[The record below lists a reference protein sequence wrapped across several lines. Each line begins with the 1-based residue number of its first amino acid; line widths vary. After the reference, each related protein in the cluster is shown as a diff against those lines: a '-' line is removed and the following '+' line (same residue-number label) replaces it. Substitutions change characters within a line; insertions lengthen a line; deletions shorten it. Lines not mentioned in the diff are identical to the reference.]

1 MLPEWAYGH
10 GSDSNHRVKAPRR
23 KPPPLRRRT
32 ARVLAAAA
40 ALSLAGATTAS
51 ASVYWTNTFTNSI
64 GRSAIDGSGINTSFI
79 TGASTPLAIAVDANR
94 IYWTNYGDHWIGSAP
109 RSGTPANQNFID
121 SYSAGSYS
129 PAHPMSVVAADGVY
143 WGGRYDALNFF
154 IGRAALDGTS
164 RNAGFVA
171 PMPGSQ
177 MPYGLATDG
186 TRLYWASQSTNAI
199 GSVGLDGTGF
209 QTLISQGGLG
219 PQGIA
224 VDDTY
229 IYWTSSTGNIG
240 RARKDGSGV
249 NTTFIS
255 QANFQPYGIAVTPQH
270 LYWAEGGPNRIV
282 RSNLDGSGIDRTF
295 VTGLSGPRGVA
306 VDVFPLTA
314 QKSGTGQGTVT
325 SNISGIDC
333 GATCTARFEGGLTV
347 QLTAA
352 PASGSSFTGWAG
364 ACAGSATTC
373 NVTLD
378 AAASAT
384 ATFTADPPAPTPSDA
399 SGSSTATPRLTST
412 VLPQRRRLVSGQS
425 MKVGIRATNAGTA
438 TASSVTSCMRLP
450 ADLLVTAKGA
460 ARRSGRTLCFTTA
473 NLAAGASA
481 TGVVTVRAAA
491 TTTTVGSITGSATG
505 TGLTTVTAAAR
516 AITVTARAAR
526 ARVTG

>member
-1 MLPEWAYGH
+1 MQT
-10 GSDSNHRVKAPRR
+10 PRR
-23 KPPPLRRRT
+23 LPRLPRHRT
-32 ARVLAAAA
+32 SRVLVVAA

-64 GRSAIDGSGINTSFI
+64 GRSAIDGSGTNTSFI

-109 RSGTPANQNFID
+109 RAGTPVNQNFID

-164 RNAGFVA
+164 RNAGFVS

-209 QTLISQGGLG
+209 QTLISQAGLG

-229 IYWTSSTGNIG
+229 IYWTSNTGNIG

-282 RSNLDGSGIDRTF
+282 RSDLDGSGIDRTF

-306 VDVFPLTA
+306 VDVFPLAA

-364 ACAGSATTC
+364 ACAGSAPTC

-378 AAASAT
+378 AAASTT
-384 ATFTADPPAPTPSDA
+384 ATFTADPPAPTPSNGA
-399 SGSSTATPRLTST
+399 SGSSTATGTAHLASA

-425 MKVGIRATNAGTA
+425 MKVGVRATNTGTA

-460 ARRSGRTLCFTTA
+460 ARRSGRTVCFTTA

-491 TTTTVGSITGSATG
+491 TKTTVGSITGRATATG
-505 TGLTTVTAAAR
+505 ISAVTAPAR
-516 AITVTARAAR
+516 AVTVTARAAR